1 MKERPSWLSQEDV
14 ELIKLGTKTGNV
26 GITRLQARRSLL
38 DPIGYEILV
47 EVFNASDEAASFRLE
62 LDLDDDPIDVVPLT
76 LPAGERDGPG
86 LREDFGRR
94 RTAPRPYRP
103 WSIPCRPTTPPGRS
117 CRAALDRR

>member
-1 MKERPSWLSQEDV
+1 M
-14 ELIKLGTKTGNV
+14 

-47 EVFNASDEAASFRLE
+47 EVFNASDEPASFRLE

-86 LREDFGRR
+86 FRENLGRR
-94 RTAPRPYRP
+94 RPAPRPYRP
-103 WSIPCRPTTPPGRS
+103 GRFPAG
-117 CRAALDRR
+117 RQHRLGNLAAPRLARR